1 MQRASLAAAFAALL
15 SFGSMSA
22 AVAADN
28 DNASLQDAR
37 AAEARL
43 LGSADEDARYL
54 ACQPFTRQIAAAGTI
69 ARSFDISLAEA
80 GVPAAAMLEA
90 QRALATSI
98 DLGRDVAAGDQFY
111 VRYEQVFTAEGTPI
125 RTSWQRRGRR
135 RASTSTRCAWRWRR
149 RASPA

>member
-15 SFGSMSA
+15 FFGSMSA

-28 DNASLQDAR
+28 DDANFEDAR
-37 AAEARL
+37 VAEARL

-69 ARSFDISLAEA
+69 ARSFDASLAEA

-90 QRALATSI
+90 RRGRATSHV
-98 DLGRDVAAGDQFY
+98 LGRDGAAGGQIHL
-111 VRYEQVFTAEGTPI
+111 AH
-125 RTSWQRRGRR
+125 
-135 RASTSTRCAWRWRR
+135 
-149 RASPA
+149 

>member
-15 SFGSMSA
+15 FFGSMAA

-28 DNASLQDAR
+28 DDASLEDAR
-37 AAEARL
+37 VTEARL

-69 ARSFDISLAEA
+69 ARSFDASLAEA

-90 QRALATSI
+90 RRALATSI
-98 DLGRDVAAGDQFY
+98 D
-111 VRYEQVFTAEGTPI
+111 TPPPAPS
-125 RTSWQRRGRR
+125 R
-135 RASTSTRCAWRWRR
+135 
-149 RASPA
+149 SPFALP